1 MLVCATCSCAVQRAA
16 QHSETWTGG
25 CEEDVRNDGASSGSC
40 SSRQKVDGVKRR
52 AVWKHEEATEKPRE
66 YAAVRNGGNRVGRR
80 TEDVSNDGASGG
92 SCLSRLKDEG
102 LDVVD
107 KKQWCRSDTVRVVE
121 KVVWT

>member
-1 MLVCATCSCAVQRAA
+1 MI
-16 QHSETWTGG
+16 
-25 CEEDVRNDGASSGSC
+25 
-40 SSRQKVDGVKRR
+40 DGVKRR
-52 AVWKHEEATEKPRE
+52 AVWKHEEAKEKPRE

-107 KKQWCRSDTVRVVE
+107 KKQWCRSDTVRVVDKE
-121 KVVWT
+121 WGRREL

>member
-1 MLVCATCSCAVQRAA
+1 M
-16 QHSETWTGG
+16 
-25 CEEDVRNDGASSGSC
+25 
-40 SSRQKVDGVKRR
+40 
-52 AVWKHEEATEKPRE
+52 WKHEEATEKPRE

-107 KKQWCRSDTVRVVE
+107 KKQWCRSDTVRVVDKE
-121 KVVWT
+121 WGRREL

>member
-1 MLVCATCSCAVQRAA
+1 MVQRAA
-16 QHSETWTGG
+16 QHNETWTGG
-25 CEEDVRNDGASSGSC
+25 GEEDVRNDGASSGSC
-40 SSRQKVDGVKRR
+40 LSKQKVDGVKRR

-107 KKQWCRSDTVRVVE
+107 KKQWCRSDTVRVVDKE
-121 KVVWT
+121 WGRREL